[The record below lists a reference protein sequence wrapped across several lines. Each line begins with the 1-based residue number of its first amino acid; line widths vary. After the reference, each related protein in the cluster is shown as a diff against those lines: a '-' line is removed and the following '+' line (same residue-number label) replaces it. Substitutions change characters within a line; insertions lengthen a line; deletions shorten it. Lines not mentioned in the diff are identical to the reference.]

1 MKKNL
6 VVVLILCGMVL
17 GFAEPREKQVTLT
30 GKHRREA
37 IKKLSPHHK
46 FWFDMVTHISTREE
60 RDVFL
65 RLSNDRDKD
74 MFINAFWLQRDPTPG
89 TPSNEYK
96 TEIEKRFSEANEQF
110 GRTSG
115 RPGWMTDRG
124 KFYMILGKPNSIDRF
139 DSKPGLYPARV
150 WFYYGDKSLG
160 LPTYF
165 NITFFQPKGTTEWKL
180 YNPAT
185 HGPDKLMIL
194 HQPVDRDDYVTLYS
208 KIYKIAPT
216 LAHASI
222 SMLPNEALG
231 NYNFSISLRSNL
243 ILSNIYDAPK
253 RKINVSYATNFLNYK
268 GFVNVDASINYIE
281 NTHLV
286 SISRYE
292 RFGFNFVNI
301 SVKPKQLSLGYS
313 DEKGQYYFN
322 LELSVSLKKGEDF
335 IHQYSKNFDFYID
348 PDNVESLKGNGVV
361 LHDSFPVLPGKYK
374 LMVFVKNTVGKEFTY
389 FDMDIESKPQGA
401 MAMLSTPVLGY
412 KLEDRADNFFSPYR
426 LKRRKLFVDT
436 DKTFRVKERPY
447 LWLGVYNLS
456 KELWQN
462 GKLVIHLR
470 GLNERAKFK
479 KTFQLNLNNYEYDK
493 NLNIFYRLSE
503 TGLSPD
509 YYELEIRLL
518 DKLGI
523 LVDKQ
528 GSNFS
533 VSPMKSVGY
542 PMETF
547 KRSRLDNPYLMYFIM
562 GNQYENVGNY
572 SQAEKLY
579 EQSVS
584 NRPGFGKGHVALLT
598 VLNRTKKYTRVLV
611 EVEKIKN
618 IKELQFDYYLIK
630 GTALYGMKD
639 FNAALD
645 ELLKANKIY
654 NSDIRVLNL
663 LGFTLANLKNYPE
676 AIKAL
681 EASLNL
687 DRQQPFIRKA
697 HKELKQKLDDV
708 SVQEQK

>member
-6 VVVLILCGMVL
+6 IVGLLLCGLVW
-17 GFAEPREKQVTLT
+17 GFAEPSRKRVTLSA
-30 GKHRREA
+30 KQRREA
-37 IKKLSPHHK
+37 VRILNQHHK
-46 FWFDMVTHISTREE
+46 FWFDMITYISTREE

-65 RLSNDRDKD
+65 KLTNDRERD
-74 MFINAFWLQRDPTPG
+74 MFMKAFWLQRDPTPG

-96 TEIEKRFSEANEQF
+96 AEIEKRFSEANEEF

-150 WFYYGDKSLG
+150 WYYYGDKKLG

-185 HGPDKLMIL
+185 DGPDKLMVL
-194 HQPVDRDDYVTLYS
+194 HQPVDRDDYSSLYM
-208 KIYKIAPT
+208 KIYEIAPT

-222 SMLPNEALG
+222 SMLPHEAQG
-231 NYNFSISLRSNL
+231 NYNFAVTLRSNL
-243 ILSNIYDAPK
+243 ILSNIYDSPK
-253 RKINVSYATNFLNYK
+253 RRINVSYATNFLNYK

-301 SVKPKQLSLGYS
+301 SVKPKKISLGYS
-313 DEKGQYYFN
+313 NEKEQYYFN

-348 PDNVESLKGNGVV
+348 PDNVKSLRGNGVV

-374 LMVFVKNTVGKEFTY
+374 LMVFVKNTIGKEFTY
-389 FDMDIESKPQGA
+389 FDMDIESKPQGS
-401 MAMLSTPVLGY
+401 MALLSTPVLGY
-412 KLEDRADNFFSPYR
+412 KKEDRADNFFSPYQ
-426 LKRRKLFVDT
+426 LQNSKLFVDT
-436 DKTFRVKERPY
+436 DKTFRVRERPY
-447 LWLGVYNLS
+447 LWLGVYNLN
-456 KELWQN
+456 KELWQT
-462 GKLVIHLR
+462 GKMEVHLK
-470 GLNERAKFK
+470 GLNERVKFSQK
-479 KTFQLNLNNYEYDK
+479 YQIKLNDYEYKK
-493 NLNIFYRLSE
+493 NLNILYRLSE
-503 TGLSPD
+503 KGLSPD
-509 YYELEIRLL
+509 YYEFEVRLM

-523 LVDKQ
+523 LIDKQ
-528 GSNFS
+528 GNNFS
-533 VSPMKSVGY
+533 VSPLKSVGY
-542 PMETF
+542 PMETY

-562 GNQYENVGNY
+562 GNQYENVGNF
-572 SQAEKLY
+572 SQAETYY
-579 EQSVS
+579 EKCVTD
-584 NRPGFGKGHVALLT
+584 RPDFGKGHIALLT
-598 VLNRTKKYTRVLV
+598 VLNRMKKYTNVLV
-611 EVEKIKN
+611 EVERIKGN
-618 IKELQFDYYLIK
+618 KDLKFDYHLIK

-639 FNAALD
+639 YNAALD
-645 ELLKANKIY
+645 ELLNANKIY

-687 DRQQPFIRKA
+687 DKQQSFIQKA
-697 HKELKQKLDDV
+697 LKEMKQKLD
-708 SVQEQK
+708 SSPTEQQ